1 MLALSLQ
8 VDAVDADTAVG
19 GDKASVDLLT
29 VSCPCLTLLQFG
41 NLFVLRLPSEVSKDV
56 EADASIARFR
66 CPRPPLQSQ
75 WYRVDALPDTTIRT
89 STAAL
94 TRWIVWPRFTAVKS

>member
-1 MLALSLQ
+1 MQ

-19 GDKASVDLLT
+19 GDKVGISDGFRFEQSVT
-29 VSCPCLTLLQFG
+29 IMQFG

-66 CPRPPLQSQ
+66 
-75 WYRVDALPDTTIRT
+75 
-89 STAAL
+89 
-94 TRWIVWPRFTAVKS
+94 